1 MADVRLFLVFFIVWL
16 YRRSVARQRSLRSSE
31 SARRARILRFNRLQS
46 EQVAY
51 FMQFLFARRTLA
63 AHTRRLL
70 WTKTR
75 NRTFLND
82 MASSWTD
89 REWKQNF
96 RVNKATFSLLCR
108 ELRGRLT
115 RQSTVRDPLSVEQR
129 VAISLWRLGTN
140 VEYRTISH
148 LFGVGIS
155 TVCVV
160 LHDFCQS
167 VVDVMGLRYLSLPS
181 EDKLRAIR
189 DGFRTKWGFPQC
201 IGAIDGTH
209 IPIIAPKEHPL
220 DYYNRKGYHS
230 LLMQALVDD
239 EYRFLNVNTGW
250 PGSVHDARMLSNSKL
265 FQKCEA
271 GTFLPR
277 WEESLGTTTV
287 PLLILGDPAYPLRPW
302 LMKPFSDTGLT
313 PRQRKFNYQL
323 SRSRVVVENAF
334 GRLKGRWRT
343 LMKRID
349 NDIKY
354 VPTLVMACCVLH
366 NLCELHGDQCE
377 DDWLV
382 ETSSSN
388 ASAIA
393 SSTATS
399 TLTSGQQN
407 AVTIREALCD
417 YFESH

>member
-1 MADVRLFLVFFIVWL
+1 M
-16 YRRSVARQRSLRSSE
+16 ARQRSLKSSE
-31 SARRARILRFNRLQS
+31 SVRRVRILRFNRLQS
-46 EQVAY
+46 EQAAY
-51 FMQFLFARRTLA
+51 FLQFLFACRMLA
-63 AHTRRLL
+63 THTRRLL
-70 WTKTR
+70 WTKPR
-75 NRTFLND
+75 NRTFLTD

-96 RVNKATFSLLCR
+96 RVNKATFSLLYR
-108 ELRGRLT
+108 ELRGRLI
-115 RQSTVRDPLSVEQR
+115 RRNTVRNPLSVEQR

-167 VVDVMGLRYLSLPS
+167 VFDVMGLRYLSLPS

-209 IPIIAPKEHPL
+209 IPIIAPKDHPL
-220 DYYNRKGYHS
+220 DYFNRKGYHS
-230 LLMQALVDD
+230 ILLQALVDD

-250 PGSVHDARMLSNSKL
+250 PGSVHDARMLSNSRL
-265 FQKCEA
+265 IQRCEA
-271 GTFLPR
+271 ETFLPK
-277 WEESLGTTTV
+277 WEVSLGTTRV
-287 PLLILGDPAYPLRPW
+287 PLLILGDPAYPLQPW

-343 LMKRID
+343 LMKRMD

-393 SSTATS
+393 SSTATG
-399 TLTSGQQN
+399 TLTLGQQN
-407 AVTIREALCD
+407 AVAIREALCD
-417 YFESH
+417 YFESN